1 MYTLY
6 KIPSILI
13 LLSVGSVWGQVPTNL
28 DLLQGMVPRPVLEAV
43 DSLSPTPVPIVIQ
56 SQSSSEINN
65 WLVQQIRKE
74 LLAKNFSVLDK
85 SDTSN
90 VDLTIVIEDLK
101 SVIIYR
107 GIDRD
112 LLLRVSKYER
122 SMETFLTFYI
132 KNNRESILYTYSKR
146 NEQKDV
152 LSRSQLKEVES
163 TFFPFSQGQ
172 KIESGI
178 MNKLIEPAII
188 TAATVGAIYLFFSLR
203 SGS

>member
-1 MYTLY
+1 MYTFY
-6 KIPSILI
+6 KIQFILI
-13 LLSVGSVWGQVPTNL
+13 FLSVWSVWGQVPSNL
-28 DLLQGMVPRPVLEAV
+28 DLLQGMVSRPVLEAV
-43 DSLSPTPVPIVIQ
+43 DSLSPTPERIMIE
-56 SQSSSEINN
+56 SESSSEMNN
-65 WLVQQIRKE
+65 WLVQLIRTE
-74 LLAKNFSVLDK
+74 LLAKNFSLLDK

>member
-1 MYTLY
+1 MYTFY
-6 KIPSILI
+6 KIQFILI
-13 LLSVGSVWGQVPTNL
+13 FLSVWSVWGQVPSNL
-28 DLLQGMVPRPVLEAV
+28 DLLQVMVSRPVLEAV
-43 DSLSPTPVPIVIQ
+43 DSLSPTPERIMIE
-56 SQSSSEINN
+56 SESSSEMNN
-65 WLVQQIRKE
+65 WLVQLIRKE
-74 LLAKNFSVLDK
+74 LLTKNFSLLDK

-152 LSRSQLKEVES
+152 LSGSQLKEVES

-188 TAATVGAIYLFFSLR
+188 TVATAVAIYLFFSLR

>member
-43 DSLSPTPVPIVIQ
+43 DSLSPTPVPIVIE

-85 SDTSN
+85 SDTSG
-90 VDLTIVIEDLK
+90 VDLTIVIEDLQLF
-101 SVIIYR
+101 IMYR

-122 SMETFLTFYI
+122 SIETFLTFYI

>member
-1 MYTLY
+1 
-6 KIPSILI
+6 
-13 LLSVGSVWGQVPTNL
+13 VGSVWGQVPTNL

-43 DSLSPTPVPIVIQ
+43 DSLSPTPVPIVIE

-85 SDTSN
+85 SDTSG
-90 VDLTIVIEDLK
+90 VDLTIVIEDLQLF
-101 SVIIYR
+101 IMYR

-146 NEQKDV
+146 DEQKDV
-152 LSRSQLKEVES
+152 LSGSQLKEVES

-172 KIESGI
+172 KIESGS
-178 MNKLIEPAII
+178 MKKLIEPAII
-188 TAATVGAIYLFFSLR
+188 TVATAVAIYLFFSLR

>member
-1 MYTLY
+1 MYTFY
-6 KIPSILI
+6 KIQFILI
-13 LLSVGSVWGQVPTNL
+13 FLSVWSVWGQVPSNL
-28 DLLQGMVPRPVLEAV
+28 DLLQGMVSRPVLEAV
-43 DSLSPTPVPIVIQ
+43 DSLSPTPERIMIE
-56 SQSSSEINN
+56 SESSSEMNN
-65 WLVQQIRKE
+65 WLVQLIRKE
-74 LLAKNFSVLDK
+74 LLTKNFSLLDK

-152 LSRSQLKEVES
+152 LSGSQLKEVES

-172 KIESGI
+172 KIESGS
-178 MNKLIEPAII
+178 MKKLIEPAII
-188 TAATVGAIYLFFSLR
+188 TVATAVAIYLFFSLR

>member
-1 MYTLY
+1 MYTFY
-6 KIPSILI
+6 KIQFILI
-13 LLSVGSVWGQVPTNL
+13 FLSVWSVWGQVPSNL
-28 DLLQGMVPRPVLEAV
+28 DLLQGMVSRPVLEAV
-43 DSLSPTPVPIVIQ
+43 DSLSPTPERIMIE
-56 SQSSSEINN
+56 SESSSEMNN
-65 WLVQQIRKE
+65 WLVQLIRKE
-74 LLAKNFSVLDK
+74 LLTKNFSLLDK

-152 LSRSQLKEVES
+152 LSGSQLKEVES

-188 TAATVGAIYLFFSLR
+188 TVATAVAIYLFFSLR

>member
-43 DSLSPTPVPIVIQ
+43 DSLSPTPVPIVIE

-85 SDTSN
+85 SDTSG
-90 VDLTIVIEDLK
+90 VDLTIVIEDLQLF
-101 SVIIYR
+101 IMYR